1 MRVGAARSSGPSHA
15 RGEVG
20 TFSNIY
26 AAAQRAL
33 ARAGGRGAVRVDLS
47 REIEALQA
55 ELQEARDLVGEL
67 EDALAFTLAAQRAQR
82 EAEDN

>member
-1 MRVGAARSSGPSHA
+1 M
-15 RGEVG
+15 
-20 TFSNIY
+20 
-26 AAAQRAL
+26 
-33 ARAGGRGAVRVDLS
+33 DLS

>member
-1 MRVGAARSSGPSHA
+1 MGIFARAGGSGA
-15 RGEVG
+15 
-20 TFSNIY
+20 FK
-26 AAAQRAL
+26 RAL